1 MKTMAR
7 LAEYDVNVWTSDRTV
22 YVTFY
27 PLEYLENGRAT
38 INTSK
43 YYSLA
48 IPGDAR
54 GPLYRQALAYLE
66 NLMNKD
72 FDYLNQPY
80 LSDGW
85 TLEDDLD
92 WWTTDTGVL
101 YPPKLIADFVASL
114 SRKGQ

>member
-1 MKTMAR
+1 MKTMTR

-38 INTSK
+38 INTSE
-43 YYSLA
+43 YYFLA

-66 NLMNKD
+66 NLINKD
-72 FDYLNQPY
+72 FQGLDQPY